1 MNQAMNQQFFATCP
15 RGLEALLVKELQT
28 SGAKSIKQTD
38 GGVAFLGD
46 INVCYHINLHSRI
59 ATRVLWQVTRGKYEN
74 EEDLFQGAYKVNWPN
89 WFNVKHDFMVKVTG
103 VKCPL
108 KSLEFATLK
117 IKDAVCDK
125 FRQAVDSRPYIDT
138 KKPAVRIH
146 AYLTVEDYILYIDTS
161 GDALYQ
167 RGNRKASIEAPLRE
181 NLAAGILQLSGWQ
194 PGQPLLDPMC
204 GSGTFLLEAVMMALN
219 IAPGLNRGFG
229 FERLKNFE
237 SDTWKKVKNAALN
250 AVQPVSFQK
259 IYGSDKDLRAVR
271 IAKRNLE
278 EAGFLDA
285 VQLSQFDI
293 TEVPP
298 AADSGVLVTNPPY
311 GVRIGEDEDLTELYP
326 KLGEALKKKF
336 AGWNTYFLT
345 NDLRMPKLMRLSPSK
360 KTPLFNGPLECR
372 LFEIK
377 MVAGSNRKEKKSID
391 QSSGE
396 ASANQTTVQ
405 AERKAVGKSNEDP
418 NRKLTFKDVKP
429 L

>member
-1 MNQAMNQQFFATCP
+1 MNQQFFATCP
-15 RGLEALLVKELQT
+15 RGLEALLVKELKT
-28 SGAKSIKQTD
+28 SGAKSIQQTD

-46 INVCYHINLHSRI
+46 AKVCYHINLHSRI
-59 ATRVLWQVTRGKYEN
+59 ATRVLWQVTKGQYTN
-74 EEDLFQGAYKVNWPN
+74 EEDLFNATYKVNWPN

-146 AYLTVEDYILYIDTS
+146 AYLTAEDYILYIDTS

-181 NLAAGILQLSGWQ
+181 NLAAGILQLTGWQ
-194 PGQPLLDPMC
+194 VGQPLLDPMC

-219 IAPGLNRGFG
+219 IAPGLNRNFG

-237 SDTWKKVKNAALN
+237 SDTWKKVKNAAQKN
-250 AVQPVSFQK
+250 VKPVSFQK
-259 IYGSDKDLRAVR
+259 IYGSDVDLRAVR
-271 IAKRNLE
+271 IAKRNLD

-293 TEVPP
+293 LEVPP
-298 AADSGVLVTNPPY
+298 AADNGVLVANPPY

-326 KLGEALKKKF
+326 KLGEALKRKF
-336 AGWNTYFLT
+336 AGWNAYFLT
-345 NDLRMPKLMRLSPSK
+345 NDFRMPKLMRLSASK

-377 MVAGSNRKEKKSID
+377 MVAGSNRKVKKPAIKAAEKVD
-391 QSSGE
+391 E
-396 ASANQTTVQ
+396 TT
-405 AERKAVGKSNEDP
+405 EKAVVDP
-418 NRKLTFKDVKP
+418 NHKSTYKDVKP